1 MVDTTDKLAEKAAE
15 RKERRA
21 AKRTKETVSHNNRGD
36 AMPVMTKTEQNRRLH
51 ELKAR
56 FLSAKRLEPL
66 VSKLFDIA
74 MDDEHDGQMQAIKMI
89 ADRILPTTSFA
100 GEGNKSSAVQIN
112 ITGLA
117 VETVETREKDVSNQ
131 TVSIQ

>member
-1 MVDTTDKLAEKAAE
+1 MVDATDKLAEKAAE

-21 AKRTKETVSHNNRGD
+21 AKRTKETVSHNNRGE
-36 AMPVMTKTEQNRRLH
+36 ALPVMTRTEQNRKLH

-56 FLSAKRLEPL
+56 FLTTKRLEPF

-74 MDDEHDGQMQAIKMI
+74 MDDEHDGQMAAMKMI
-89 ADRILPTTSFA
+89 ADRILPTTSFS

-112 ITGLA
+112 ISGLQ
-117 VETVETREKDVSNQ
+117 VSSIEEKPVDSS